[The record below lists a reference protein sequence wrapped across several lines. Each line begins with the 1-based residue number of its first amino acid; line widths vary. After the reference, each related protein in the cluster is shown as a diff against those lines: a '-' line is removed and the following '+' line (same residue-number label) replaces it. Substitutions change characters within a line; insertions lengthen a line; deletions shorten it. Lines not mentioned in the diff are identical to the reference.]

1 MRGARVRDTLSATFY
16 AAAFL
21 HSSPH
26 SRYVRL
32 SLSVGLET
40 VYNQANG
47 YLTDVSIVGGLYCDA
62 YGLFSIRSRIE
73 FTQGIVYTMS
83 IVSSTGKKYSV
94 SDVSVSQYSKY
105 FQFKIIGF
113 WVGWRILPSLII
125 SYWMFHKFMKPY
137 SSWSDGFNKL
147 TSYHSSFTLFF
158 N

>member
-21 HSSPH
+21 QSSPH

-73 FTQGIVYTMS
+73 FTQGIATPLHNVN
-83 IVSSTGKKYSV
+83 
-94 SDVSVSQYSKY
+94 SQFYRKEI
-105 FQFKIIGF
+105 FCK
-113 WVGWRILPSLII
+113 
-125 SYWMFHKFMKPY
+125 
-137 SSWSDGFNKL
+137 
-147 TSYHSSFTLFF
+147 
-158 N
+158 

>member
-62 YGLFSIRSRIE
+62 YGLFSIRRIE
-73 FTQGIVYTMS
+73 FTQGIVYLYTMS
-83 IVSSTGKKYSV
+83 IVSSTGNKYSV

-113 WVGWRILPSLII
+113 
-125 SYWMFHKFMKPY
+125 
-137 SSWSDGFNKL
+137 
-147 TSYHSSFTLFF
+147 
-158 N
+158 